1 MTSHSEQ
8 NTDIRFN
15 SVTSS
20 EANDLPKDKKIK
32 KIGRPRTHKPATP
45 YRLNKTERMLEET
58 MIESKALLA
67 KVIQLEYRIAGY
79 EAVISRYEFLL
90 GIHQQ

>member
-1 MTSHSEQ
+1 MTSHSET
-8 NTDIRFN
+8 NTTILSD
-15 SVTSS
+15 SAVSS
-20 EANDLPKDKKIK
+20 KVNDPPKERKAK

-45 YRLNKTERMLEET
+45 YRLNKTERHLEET
-58 MIESKALLA
+58 LDENKALLE
-67 KVIQLEYRIAGY
+67 KVVQLEYRIAGY